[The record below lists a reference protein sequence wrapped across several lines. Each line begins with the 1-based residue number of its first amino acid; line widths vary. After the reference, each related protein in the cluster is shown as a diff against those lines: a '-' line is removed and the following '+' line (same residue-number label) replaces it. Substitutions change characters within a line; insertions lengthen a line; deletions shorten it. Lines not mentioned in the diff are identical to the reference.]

1 MLASSTATAEKAR
14 RPVARK
20 EKSGLKWT
28 LREMRRYKAAY
39 FMVMPYYL
47 IFATFTIVP
56 VILSFL
62 LSFTSF
68 DLLQPPVWIGLDNY
82 LRLLLDDDIF
92 LIAVQNTFLLALLTG
107 PAGYMLS
114 FCVAWFINE
123 LSPRVRAVVTLV
135 FFAPSLAGGTSM
147 IFGIMFSGDSTGIA
161 NAILLN
167 HNFIDDP
174 ILFFRNANW
183 LIPLI
188 VVIALWG
195 SLGAGFLGNIAGLQV
210 VDRSLYEAGA
220 VDGVK
225 NRWQELW
232 YITLPSMKSMLLFSA
247 IMTITSSFG
256 IGGMITS
263 LAGFPTVNYR
273 AHTIMHHLDDFGGMR
288 FEIGYASAIA
298 TILFILMIGA
308 NVMVQ
313 KMLSKLGR

>member
-1 MLASSTATAEKAR
+1 MLASSTATAEKAP

-20 EKSGLKWT
+20 EMSKFKWT

-39 FMVMPYYL
+39 AMIAPYYL

-68 DLLQPPVWIGLDNY
+68 DLLQPPVWVGLDNY
-82 LRLLLDDDIF
+82 LRLLLDDEIF
-92 LIAVQNTFLLALLTG
+92 LLAVQNTFLLALLTG
-107 PAGYMLS
+107 PAGYLLS

-123 LSPRVRAVVTLV
+123 LSPRVRAVVTLI

-147 IFGIMFSGDSTGIA
+147 IFGIIFAGDSHGIA
-161 NAILLN
+161 NAFLLN
-167 HNFIDDP
+167 NNWIESP
-174 ILFFRNANW
+174 ILFFRNESW
-183 LIPLI
+183 VIPL
-188 VVIALWG
+188 VVLVALWG

-247 IMTITSSFG
+247 IMSITGAFG

-308 NVMVQ
+308 NVVVQ